1 MSKILKYLLLG
12 LLAFLLVI
20 LCYFFI
26 GKAPQQKEITWG
38 ISFSQKHAKDLGL
51 DWKETYLSSLDDLEV
66 KNLRLITHWDLIEPK
81 KDKYIFDDLEWQIK
95 EAEKREIKIILVIGM
110 KTPRWPECHI
120 PDWAEGLNRE
130 EREKEI
136 LGLLKEIVLKYQNS
150 NSIISWQIENEPFFE
165 FGECPEI
172 REDFLKQEID
182 LVKSL
187 DPHTKRGQDAEGV
200 KINEVSPRYGVGVD
214 TNHRKII
221 ITESGTGSFWFK
233 GAELGDIVGISLYR
247 KVWFHKPKI
256 YVSYPSPAI
265 FYWRKAQIIQ
275 RLFNKEVICAEL
287 QTEPWGPV
295 LLYDLS
301 LEEQKKTMDLERFR
315 ENIAFAE
322 KTGLKEF
329 YLWGVEW
336 WFWLKTQQNQPE
348 IWQEAKK
355 LF

>member
-1 MSKILKYLLLG
+1 MPKIFKYLLLG
-12 LLAFLLVI
+12 LLVSLLVI
-20 LCYFFI
+20 FCYFFI
-26 GKAPQQKEITWG
+26 GQAPEQEKITWG
-38 ISFSQKHAKDLGL
+38 VSFSQKHSQGLNL
-51 DWKETYLSSLDDLEV
+51 DWKETYLALLDDLKI
-66 KNLRLITHWDLIEPK
+66 KNLRLITHWDLIEPE
-81 KDKYIFDDLEWQIK
+81 KDKYAFDNLDWQLK
-95 EAEKREIKIILVIGM
+95 EAEKREVEVILVIGM

-120 PDWAEGLNRE
+120 PDWAESLNRE

-136 LGLLKEIVLKYQNS
+136 LGLLKEIVS
-150 NSIISWQIENEPFFE
+150 NYRGSTSIVGWQIENEPFFE

-172 REDFLKQEID
+172 REEFVKEEIE
-182 LVKSL
+182 LVKAI
-187 DPHTKRGQDAEGV
+187 DFNNK
-200 KINEVSPRYGVGVD
+200 N
-214 TNHRKII
+214 II

-247 KVWFHKPKI
+247 KVWFHKPRI
-256 YVSYPSPAI
+256 YVNYPSPPI
-265 FYWRKAQIIQ
+265 FYWRKAQIVQ

-287 QTEPWGPV
+287 QAEPWGPV

-301 LEEQKKTMDLERFR
+301 LEEQEKTMSLEQFKK
-315 ENIAFAE
+315 NIDFAQ

-329 YLWGVEW
+329 YLWGGEW